1 SNMADGIY
9 TALSG
14 SIAQQHQLDTIAN
27 NVANASTAGFR
38 GDRAVFGELVAGAQK
53 GQQRIDPRQPAP
65 KEDNKFVRVDMNQLD
80 MQAGVLRSTGNQLD
94 LALEGDGFFVVR
106 TPQGDRLTR
115 SGNFMLTQN
124 GELSTTDGNLVVGD
138 SNLPIIIPP
147 NTKNIEIRPDG
158 TVRADNTDVA
168 RLALK
173 TVKDP
178 NALMREGATTY
189 TVQAGTQVEQA
200 QRVGVIQGQ
209 LESSNVNPVNGLNE
223 LITVNRTFDALQ
235 RVIQSFQEID
245 QRTAR
250 DVGSRS
256 G

>member
-1 SNMADGIY
+1 MADGIY

-14 SIAQQHQLDTIAN
+14 SLAQQHQLDTIAN

-53 GQQRIDPRQPAP
+53 QQQRIDPRQPAP
-65 KEDNKFVRVDMNQLD
+65 KDANKFVKVDMNQLD
-80 MQAGVLRSTGNQLD
+80 MTAGVLRKTGNPLD
-94 LALEGDGFFVVR
+94 VGLQGDGFFVVR

-115 SGNFMLTQN
+115 SGNFMLGQN
-124 GELSTTDGNLVVGD
+124 GELSTTDGNPVVGEG
-138 SNLPIIIPP
+138 NLPIIIPP
-147 NTKNIEIRPDG
+147 NTKSIEIRPDG
-158 TVRADNTDVA
+158 TIRADDTDVA
-168 RLALK
+168 RLSLK

-178 NALMREGATTY
+178 NALQREGTTTY
-189 TVQAGTQVEQA
+189 TVQAGAEVEQA
-200 QRVGVIQGQ
+200 EYVDVIQGH
-209 LESSNVNPVNGLNE
+209 LEASNVNPVNGLNE
-223 LITVNRTFDALQ
+223 LITVNRSFDALQ

>member
-1 SNMADGIY
+1 MADGIY

-14 SIAQQHQLDTIAN
+14 ALAQQHQLDTIAN

-38 GDRAVFGELVAGAQK
+38 GDRAVFGEMLAGAQNRK
-53 GQQRIDPRQPAP
+53 EPIDPRQPAP
-65 KEDNKFVRVDMNQLD
+65 KTTDRFVEIEMNQLD
-80 MQAGVLRSTGNQLD
+80 MSAGVLRKTGNTLD
-94 LALEGDGFFVVR
+94 LGLQGDGFFVVR

-115 SGNFMLTQN
+115 SGNFMLQES
-124 GELSTTDGNLVVGD
+124 GELSTPDGKLVLGEGNV
-138 SNLPIIIPP
+138 PIIIPR
-147 NTKNIEIRPDG
+147 NTKNIEVRPDG
-158 TVRADNTDVA
+158 TIRADDTDVG
-168 RLALK
+168 RLSLK
-173 TVKDP
+173 TVKDQ
-178 NALMREGATTY
+178 NALLREGTTTY
-189 TVQAGTQVEQA
+189 AVKPGTEIEQA
-200 QRVGVIQGQ
+200 EYVDVVQGH
-209 LESSNVNPVNGLNE
+209 LEASNVNPVNGLNE

>member
-1 SNMADGIY
+1 MGDGIY

-14 SIAQQHQLDTIAN
+14 SLAQQHQLDTIAN

-38 GDRAVFGELVAGAQK
+38 GDRAVFGELVASAQ
-53 GQQRIDPRQPAP
+53 QQQERIDPRQPAP
-65 KEDNKFVRVDMNQLD
+65 KDADKFVKVDKNQLD
-80 MQAGVLRSTGNQLD
+80 MSAGVLRKTGNALD
-94 LALEGDGFFVVR
+94 LGLQGDGFFVVR

-124 GELSTTDGNLVVGD
+124 GELSTPDGNRVVGESD
-138 SNLPIIIPP
+138 LPIIIPP
-147 NTKNIEIRPDG
+147 NTKNIEVRPDG
-158 TVRADNTDVA
+158 TIRADDNDVA

-178 NALMREGATTY
+178 NALLREGTTTY
-189 TVQAGTQVEQA
+189 NVQPGTEFEQA
-200 QRVGVIQGQ
+200 QYVDVVQGH
-209 LESSNVNPVNGLNE
+209 LEASNVNPVNGLNE

-250 DVGSRS
+250 DLGSRT

>member
-1 SNMADGIY
+1 MADGIY

-14 SIAQQHQLDTIAN
+14 ALAQQHQLDTIAN

-53 GQQRIDPRQPAP
+53 SQQQVDPRQEEP
-65 KEDNKFVRVDMNQLD
+65 KSADKFVKVDQNQLD
-80 MQAGVLRSTGNQLD
+80 MQAGVLRKTGNPLD
-94 LALEGDGFFVVR
+94 LGLQGDGFFVVR
-106 TPQGDRLTR
+106 TAQGDRLTR
-115 SGNFMLTQN
+115 SGNFMLGQN
-124 GELSTTDGNLVVGD
+124 GELSTPDGSQVVGE
-138 SNLPIIIPP
+138 SNLPIVLPQ
-147 NTKNIEIRPDG
+147 NTKNIEVRPDG
-158 TVRADNTDVA
+158 TIRADDMDVA
-168 RLALK
+168 RLAIK

-178 NALMREGATTY
+178 NALVREGTTTY
-189 TVQAGTQVEQA
+189 NVKPGTQVESA
-200 QRVGVIQGQ
+200 HYVDVIQGH
-209 LESSNVNPVNGLNE
+209 LEASNVNPVSGLNE

>member
-1 SNMADGIY
+1 MADGIY

-14 SIAQQHQLDTIAN
+14 SLAQQHQLDTIAN

-53 GQQRIDPRQPAP
+53 NGRIDPRQPAP
-65 KEDNKFVRVDMNQLD
+65 ANPDKFVKVDMNQLD
-80 MQAGVLRSTGNQLD
+80 MQPGIIRKTGNPLD
-94 LALEGDGFFVVR
+94 LGLQGDGFFVVR

-115 SGNFMLTQN
+115 SGNFMLQES

-138 SNLPIIIPP
+138 GNLPIIIPR
-147 NTKNIEIRPDG
+147 NTKSIEIRPDG
-158 TVRADNTDVA
+158 TIRADSTDVA
-168 RLALK
+168 KLSLK
-173 TVKDP
+173 NVKDP
-178 NALMREGATTY
+178 NALLREGTTTY
-189 TVQAGTQVEQA
+189 SVKEGTPIVDAERLDVVQYH
-200 QRVGVIQGQ
+200 
-209 LESSNVNPVNGLNE
+209 LEGSNVNAISGMNE

>member
-1 SNMADGIY
+1 MADGIY

-14 SIAQQHQLDTIAN
+14 ALAQQHQLDTVAN

-65 KEDNKFVRVDMNQLD
+65 KEDNKFVKVEMNQLD
-80 MQAGVLRSTGNQLD
+80 TSAGVLRRTGNQLD
-94 LALEGDGFFVVR
+94 LGLQGDGYFVVR

-115 SGNFMLTQN
+115 SGNFMLNQS
-124 GELSTTDGNLVVGD
+124 GELSTTDGNPVVGD
-138 SNLPIIIPP
+138 SNLPIILPP
-147 NTKNIEIRPDG
+147 NTKNIEVRPDG
-158 TVRADNTDVA
+158 TIRADDNDVA

-178 NALMREGATTY
+178 NALLREGTTTY
-189 TVQAGTQVEQA
+189 ALSPGTQVEQA
-200 QRVGVIQGQ
+200 QHVDVVQGH
-209 LESSNVNPVNGLNE
+209 LETSNVNPVNGLNE
-223 LITVNRTFDALQ
+223 LITVNRSFDALQ

-250 DVGSRS
+250 DIGSR
-256 G
+256 

>member
-1 SNMADGIY
+1 MADGIY

-14 SIAQQHQLDTIAN
+14 ALAQQHQLDTIAN

-38 GDRAVFGELVAGAQK
+38 ADRAVFGQLVAGAQSK
-53 GQQRIDPRQPAP
+53 QQNVDPRQPAP
-65 KEDNKFVRVDMNQLD
+65 ASTDKFVKVEMNQLD
-80 MQAGVLRSTGNQLD
+80 MQAGVLRRTGNALD
-94 LALEGDGFFVVR
+94 LGLNGDGFFVVR

-115 SGNFMLTQN
+115 SGNFMMRED
-124 GELSTTDGNLVVGD
+124 GGISTPDGNPVIGE
-138 SNLPIIIPP
+138 SNLPIIIPR
-147 NTKNIEIRPDG
+147 NTKNIEVRPDG
-158 TVRADNTDVA
+158 TIRADDVDVA
-168 RLALK
+168 RLSLK

-178 NALMREGATTY
+178 NSLLREGTTTY
-189 TVQAGTQVEQA
+189 AVQEGTQLLNANAVEVA
-200 QRVGVIQGQ
+200 QGH
-209 LESSNVNPVNGLNE
+209 LEASNVNPVNGLNE
-223 LITVNRTFDALQ
+223 LITVNRSFDALQ

>member
-1 SNMADGIY
+1 MADGIY

-14 SIAQQHQLDTIAN
+14 SLAQQHQLDTIAN

-53 GQQRIDPRQPAP
+53 GQRVDPRQPAP
-65 KEDNKFVRVDMNQLD
+65 QQTDQFVKVEMNQLD
-80 MQAGVLRSTGNQLD
+80 MQAGVMRQTGNPLD
-94 LALEGDGFFVVR
+94 LGLQGDGFFVVR

-115 SGNFMLTQN
+115 SGNFMIQES
-124 GELSTTDGNLVVGD
+124 GELSTHDGNLVIGEG
-138 SNLPIIIPP
+138 NLPITFPR
-147 NTKNIEIRPDG
+147 NTKSIEIRPDG
-158 TVRADNTDVA
+158 TVRADDAVVGK
-168 RLALK
+168 LSLK
-173 TVKDP
+173 NVKDP
-178 NALMREGATTY
+178 NALLREGTTTY
-189 TVQAGTQVEQA
+189 SVKEGTPIVEADRLDIVQGH
-200 QRVGVIQGQ
+200 

-250 DVGSRS
+250 DLGSRS